1 MKLKWSVISLLILLF
16 GFTAWSQEGE
26 VLSLRDCVRIALEK
40 NPTIETYKNLTRDA
54 QNNVKASYSNIL
66 PQAGIDYR
74 VGRNRTGS
82 EKGVVARQITDSTGA
97 LVGIV
102 YEEGVTGGSDVNTFS
117 GNFTITQNFFDG
129 GNWWNSIK
137 QSKANRDVAEHDYN
151 VQANEVIRVVSQNFF
166 DLLKQEKLYEVY
178 ELAVQ
183 RSQDNLEKSEKMF
196 EIGSVAKVDV
206 FRARVNLGN
215 DRIAL
220 IQQRNTVQQS
230 RQNLNIVMG
239 RDPHTPISIRR
250 EFTYEY
256 EVPALDELIETAF
269 DNQPELKRR
278 EMDLRSKEI
287 GVGLAKS
294 SFWPSFAGYWNY
306 GRQSNQFDELYTD
319 LNLNWSISYGISGS
333 WNLFNGFAD
342 QVRVQNSKIAQKNAL
357 LALEDYKRNLKSNVT
372 VRYDTYKNLEEIV
385 EINKANLEAAR
396 EEYRLATERYRLGSG
411 TSLDVRESQVNL
423 TEAERILVAAEY
435 ELIITYAQLL
445 ESLGTIQALF
455 KE

>member
-1 MKLKWSVISLLILLF
+1 MRLNWSVTALLF
-16 GFTAWSQEGE
+16 FLFTLAAWSQEGE
-26 VLSLRDCVRIALEK
+26 ALSLRDCVRIALEK
-40 NPTIETYKNLTRDA
+40 NTTVQTYQNLAQSA

-74 VGRNRTGS
+74 VGRNRSGDATFVR
-82 EKGVVARQITDSTGA
+82 ERQIEDTTTGTVIFINEDTRSKGST
-97 LVGIV
+97 
-102 YEEGVTGGSDVNTFS
+102 VNNFS
-117 GNFTITQNFFDG
+117 GNFTISQNIFDG
-129 GNWWNSIK
+129 GAWWNTIK
-137 QSKANRDVAEHDYN
+137 QSKADRSVAEYDFT
-151 VQANEVIRVVSQNFF
+151 VQTNEIVRIVSQYFF
-166 DLLKQEKLYEVY
+166 DLLKQEKLYDVY

-183 RSQDNLEKSEKMF
+183 RSQDNLDKSEKMF

-239 RDPHTPISIRR
+239 RDPNLPIPIQKQ
-250 EFTYEY
+250 FTYKY
-256 EVPALDELIETAF
+256 ELPELDQLVDTAF

-278 EMDLRSKEI
+278 EMDIRSKEL

-294 SFWPSFAGYWNY
+294 NFWPAFSGYWNY
-306 GRQSNQFDELYTD
+306 GRQNTQFDKLYTN

-333 WNLFNGFAD
+333 WNLFNGFSD
-342 QVRVQNSKIAQKNAL
+342 QVRVQNSKIVRKNAV

-372 VRYDTYKNLEEIV
+372 VLHDTYKNLEEIV
-385 EINKANLEAAR
+385 QINKENLEAAR

-423 TEAERILVAAEY
+423 TDAERILVAAEY
-435 ELIITYAQLL
+435 DLIITYAELL
-445 ESLGTIQALF
+445 EAIGTIQNLF
-455 KE
+455 Q